1 MMRTLYAACTVLLVG
16 ALVACGH
23 DEPTRPEL
31 TPDALARQFDSLAQ
45 SSAASSSL
53 GRSMAFAQTAQAVH
67 LGAAPSTITIVNGD
81 SAEQYQALAVSL
93 DVDTSLASNRPPG
106 TSMFMPGHMWGL
118 VAWQGPPAT
127 GRVIA
132 ITGFADSASFDLRAA
147 EQLATDSSMALIA
160 PIGIGMILEHGA
172 VRLISVNGAAVLS
185 PQETTGP
192 CEGSTIGCTK
202 TTFIGHFT
210 IDFQTAADPY
220 YFAPDST
227 APARTFTMASQVV
240 NGIRLT
246 P

>member
-1 MMRTLYAACTVLLVG
+1 MLLIG

-53 GRSMAFAQTAQAVH
+53 DLSMALSQAAQAAH
-67 LGAAPSTITIVNGD
+67 FGATPSTITIANG
-81 SAEQYQALAVSL
+81 SSTEQYQALAVRL
-93 DVDTSLASNRPPG
+93 DMDTTLASHRPPG
-106 TSMFMPGHMWGL
+106 TTWFIPGHMWGL

-132 ITGFADSASFDLRAA
+132 LTGFADSASFDLRAA

-160 PIGIGMILEHGA
+160 PIGIGLILEAGA
-172 VRLISVNGAAVLS
+172 VRWISVSGTAVLS
-185 PQETTGP
+185 PQGTIGP
-192 CEGSTIGCTK
+192 CEESTTGCTR
-202 TTFIGHFT
+202 TAFMGHFA
-210 IDFQTAADPY
+210 IDFQTAADPF

-227 APARTFTMASQVV
+227 TPAHTFTMASQVV
-240 NGIRLT
+240 NGILLT